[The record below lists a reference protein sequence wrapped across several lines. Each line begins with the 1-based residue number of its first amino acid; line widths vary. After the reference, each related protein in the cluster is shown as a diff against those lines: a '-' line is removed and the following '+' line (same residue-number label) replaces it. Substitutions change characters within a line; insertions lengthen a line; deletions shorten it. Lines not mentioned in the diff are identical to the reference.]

1 VLKVLRPRCVV
12 YEDVIKELQDAFME
26 EGTKQLFHQALEC
39 GQSIGETERHHNELK
54 VPVMRL
60 EHCLLYIVRVDTHL
74 VVASAHIKLG
84 EEARAARR

>member
-1 VLKVLRPRCVV
+1 
-12 YEDVIKELQDAFME
+12 
-26 EGTKQLFHQALEC
+26 LER